1 MGRYHEKL
9 ENYKKSLPSS
19 GSQYVNVD
27 SLYDKAEQFLTQ
39 VPDYID
45 EVSLKDLLGKCYDG
59 RYDSFTKEAAR
70 LVIGE
75 LILTGKIKVRM
86 KDERIIFR
94 DEVKES
100 LDTMD
105 QKLDSIKD
113 DTEAIKEYASAIE
126 DVLEKVDDLELFLK
140 TKLASDFDK
149 IKYAWEFYKEGRITR
164 RELII
169 HGLKIF
175 GKNLLKKII

>member
-19 GSQYVNVD
+19 GSQYVDVD

-45 EVSLKDLLGKCYDG
+45 EISLKDLLDKCYYG
-59 RYDSFTKEAAR
+59 RYDIFTKEAVR

-75 LILTGKIKVRM
+75 LILSGKIKVRL
-86 KDERIIFR
+86 KNEQIIFR

-100 LDTMD
+100 LVTMD

-113 DTEAIKEYASAIE
+113 DTEAIKEYVSAIE
-126 DVLEKVDDLELFLK
+126 EVLEKVDDLELFLK